1 MASLI
6 RAAFSEG
13 ILIPPHT
20 NFDDFYNKDTN
31 DDLVSTSSDDMPEL
45 IPQATRVDKD
55 EFLTNNDV
63 ISDNK

>member
-55 EFLTNNDV
+55 
-63 ISDNK
+63 